1 MSLAYISCA
10 IILCNILQME
20 KKVITFNILRFIQRF
35 TINEKIEDDEIL
47 RVRFV
52 LSENDDLKI

>member
-1 MSLAYISCA
+1 
-10 IILCNILQME
+10 ME

-52 LSENDDLKI
+52 LPDNDDLKI

>member
-1 MSLAYISCA
+1 MK
-10 IILCNILQME
+10 

>member
-1 MSLAYISCA
+1 
-10 IILCNILQME
+10 ME

>member
-1 MSLAYISCA
+1 
-10 IILCNILQME
+10 ME

-47 RVRFV
+47 RVHFV

>member
-1 MSLAYISCA
+1 
-10 IILCNILQME
+10 ME
-20 KKVITFNILRFIQRF
+20 KKVITFNILQRFIQRF